1 VRLEKLQ
8 DDTISIERI
17 RQKLM
22 AMRKDDEEERKE
34 ANMRKKQILLSKTQ
48 REMKFRETNT
58 QIATDHLPKREF
70 FK

>member
-1 VRLEKLQ
+1 
-8 DDTISIERI
+8 
-17 RQKLM
+17 M